1 MSRSRQR
8 IWAESAPIEVPDM
21 YPQYWTPSM
30 GGIFMRYSYAYK
42 KKCVELYRQG
52 KWPET
57 PDGVKEK
64 RFHDTVRIWV
74 RIEDACGPEALRH
87 KNQNKVWTVE
97 EKYELLSLS
106 RSFGIFG
113 DFEKDFVIGI
123 SNRHPSATSSTIITL
138 NPTAKNTVPML
149 ECCPCDISGISSS
162 TTTYSMAPAAKLSR

>member
-1 MSRSRQR
+1 
-8 IWAESAPIEVPDM
+8 
-21 YPQYWTPSM
+21 
-30 GGIFMRYSYAYK
+30 MRYSYEYK
-42 KKCVELYRQG
+42 KMCVEMYRQG

-97 EKYELLSLS
+97 EKYELLPLS
-106 RSFGIFG
+106 RSLGIFG

-123 SNRHPSATSSTIITL
+123 FNHHPSATSSTIITL
-138 NPTAKNTVPML
+138 KPTAKNTVPML

>member
-1 MSRSRQR
+1 
-8 IWAESAPIEVPDM
+8 
-21 YPQYWTPSM
+21 
-30 GGIFMRYSYAYK
+30 MRYSYEYK

-97 EKYELLSLS
+97 EKYELLPLS
-106 RSFGIFG
+106 RSSGVFG
-113 DFEKDFVIGI
+113 DSERDFVFRNP
-123 SNRHPSATSSTIITL
+123 NRHPSATSNTIITL
-138 NPTAKNTVPML
+138 KPTAKNLRSPQPGRWHFPLALPSRTSRRVRSSP
-149 ECCPCDISGISSS
+149 CPCG
-162 TTTYSMAPAAKLSR
+162 RRE